1 MVGGVSG
8 ISASMAHKSSGGV
21 VIGLDI
27 DSVRVS
33 DTCRR
38 GVVQVNSVL
47 SGVPE
52 LMVDIESWKDVV
64 LRLSPISDVHVSLLI
79 ISVVVGKSGMNA
91 ASVHTSDVVVV
102 SALS

>member
-1 MVGGVSG
+1 MIDGVSD
-8 ISASMAHKSSGGV
+8 ISTFMTHMSVGV
-21 VIGLDI
+21 VIGFVV

-33 DTCRR
+33 DTCHR
-38 GVVQVNSVL
+38 GVVQGNNVL

-52 LMVDIESWKDVV
+52 LMVDIESWKDMV